1 MPMCIHS
8 RYIYRASLLEPRKK
22 GRLVMIQGSMGQG
35 SWKRMEKKNVGHVGV
50 GQRETEDRTGR
61 YVQERKRRRVG

>member
-1 MPMCIHS
+1 
-8 RYIYRASLLEPRKK
+8 
-22 GRLVMIQGSMGQG
+22 MIQGSMGQG

-61 YVQERKRRRVG
+61 YVQERKRRRTG